1 MRIGL
6 LGGTFDPVHN
16 GHLIIAG
23 EVKAHLNL
31 DEIIFVPAGQ
41 PWLKVERPISPAEH
55 RLEMLRLALAGKP
68 GYKISSAEIERAGPS
83 YTLDTVTELRRK
95 LGESA
100 EIYFI
105 LGWDSLVTLPRWHD
119 APGLLRL
126 CTLVAVPRPGYP
138 CPALKPM
145 EKSVPGVTQRVI
157 FMDSPRVDI
166 SATDVRERVKGGL
179 PISHLVPEPVERYIK
194 EHGLYKNC

>member
-126 CTLVAVPRPGYP
+126 CTLVAVPRPGYRR
-138 CPALKPM
+138 PALKPM
-145 EKSVPGVTQRVI
+145 EKSVPGVTRRVI
-157 FMDSPRVDI
+157 FMNSPCVNI
-166 SATDVRERVKGGL
+166 SATNIRDRVKWGL
-179 PISHLVPEPVERYIK
+179 PISHLVPEPVARYIK
-194 EHGLYKNC
+194 EHGLYLS

>member
-1 MRIGL
+1 MKIGL

-16 GHLIIAG
+16 GHLIIAE

-41 PWLKVERPISPAEH
+41 PWLKTDRPISPAEH

-68 GYKISSAEIERAGPS
+68 EYKISRAEIERAGPS
-83 YTLDTVTELRRK
+83 YSVDTVAELRQK

-105 LGWDSLVTLPRWHD
+105 LGWDSLATLPRWHD
-119 APGLLRL
+119 APRLMRL
-126 CTLVAVPRPGYP
+126 CMLVAVPRPGYP
-138 CPALKPM
+138 RPALKPM
-145 EKSVPGVTQRVI
+145 EKRVPGVTRRVI
-157 FMDSPRVDI
+157 FMNSPCVDI
-166 SATDVRERVKGGL
+166 SATDVRERVKRRL

-194 EHGLYKNC
+194 EHGLYLS